1 MDEYKSQKELYL
13 ALVPALNVKMR
24 IIRNSEYNYIKKED
38 IWNYLRTNKW
48 CKDINL
54 CISEMVNDIINV
66 EERLIDKYLKE
77 KLNKEEKEIL

>member
-13 ALVPALNVKMR
+13 ALVHALNVKMR
-24 IIRNSEYNYIKKED
+24 IVRNSEYNYIKKED

-66 EERLIDKYLKE
+66 EEKMIDRYLKD